1 MEKLSQSLEDYLE
14 KVLMLHQSKGNAR
27 LKNIAS
33 ELGVKAPSAARAMRE
48 LKELGL
54 VEQEPYG
61 LISLTPRGLSAAK
74 SILGRHT
81 LLRRFLSLLGVSEA
95 NADADAC
102 LIEYVLSKESLQC
115 IENFVKS
122 HVENGKSEKS

>member
-81 LLRRFLSLLGVSEA
+81 LLRRFLILLGVSEA
-95 NADADAC
+95 SADSDAC
-102 LIEYVLSKESLQC
+102 SIEHVLSKESLLC
-115 IENFVKS
+115 IENFVKG
-122 HVENGKSEKS
+122 HAENGKSEKS